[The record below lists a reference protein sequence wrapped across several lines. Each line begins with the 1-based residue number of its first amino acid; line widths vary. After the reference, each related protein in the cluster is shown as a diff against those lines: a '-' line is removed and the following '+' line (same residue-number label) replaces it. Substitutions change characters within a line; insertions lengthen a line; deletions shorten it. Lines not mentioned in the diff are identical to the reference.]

1 MKTKLS
7 KKETEERIK
16 EFFSH
21 ISHKTPE
28 EVKKIKALA
37 MKQNI
42 KLGDKRKLF
51 CKKCLMPYS
60 RSHSSINLRNGFL
73 EVICGICK
81 NKSRWKIKKELDFG
95 IYYKPNEHGC
105 C

>member
-28 EVKKIKALA
+28 EVKKMKKLA
-37 MKQNI
+37 MKHNI

-51 CKKCLMPYS
+51 CKKCFTPYN
-60 RSHSSINLRNGFL
+60 RSNSSMNIRNGFL
-73 EVICGICK
+73 TIVCENCS
-81 NKSRWKIKKELDFG
+81 NKSRWKINKELDFG
-95 IYYKPNEHGC
+95 IYYNPNEHGC